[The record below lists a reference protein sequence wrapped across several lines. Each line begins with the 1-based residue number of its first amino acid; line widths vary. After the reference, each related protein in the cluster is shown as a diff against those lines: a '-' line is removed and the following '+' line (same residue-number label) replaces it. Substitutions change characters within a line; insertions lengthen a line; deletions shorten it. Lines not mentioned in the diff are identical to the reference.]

1 MPSATEPTVRPLN
14 KERMADLY
22 VLEFETG
29 TPTPDLMSRVW
40 SGGQQYKIVGI
51 LYFGDGTGPVVLGL
65 EMEPEGNL
73 PL

>member
-1 MPSATEPTVRPLN
+1 MPSVHEPTVRALN
-14 KERMADLY
+14 PERMADLF
-22 VLEFETG
+22 VLEFAQG

-40 SGGQQYKIVGI
+40 SGGQQYKVVGV
-51 LYFGDGTGPVVLGL
+51 LDFGDGTGPVVLGL